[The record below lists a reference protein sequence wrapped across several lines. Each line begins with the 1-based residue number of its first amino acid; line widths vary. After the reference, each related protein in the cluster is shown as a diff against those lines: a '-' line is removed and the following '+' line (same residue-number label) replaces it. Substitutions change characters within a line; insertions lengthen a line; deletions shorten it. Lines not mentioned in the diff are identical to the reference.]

1 MTIELPQKQPSC
13 FVLWLQLAV
22 SEDDLQEALSAISLA
37 KRLQQDISTLHNAVM
52 AMQADEDSASRDLQ
66 MVNARFLNVTEMWHE
81 RLAVIT
87 SDLAALKAESREAHA
102 GATEQVNE
110 AERRARSLAEKLEEL
125 EDSTKRNAR
134 AMERTEEDD
143 IKRVQGQLDWNTK
156 QIQYLE
162 EQIRS
167 LTKQE
172 AELSSQLQEHI
183 PKALECEKYLPQVE
197 EAVRS
202 ILRLGGD
209 LSGAEKRLE
218 EVTLQ
223 VFGTED
229 SMLKAL
235 DEILE
240 IRQELDTLQAQN
252 SILKMKNELSVVKEA
267 VRELTMVLKEN
278 TVGSQLNMESVA
290 KEDWRAYEEEEEEEW
305 VNDEKDETIIEHEDF
320 IE

>member
-1 MTIELPQKQPSC
+1 MLR
-13 FVLWLQLAV
+13 LQLAV
-22 SEDDLQEALSAISLA
+22 SEDDLQRALSAISLA
-37 KRLQQDISTLHNAVM
+37 KRLQQDIATLHHAVM

-66 MVNARFLNVTEMWHE
+66 AVNARFLNLTETWHD

-87 SDLAALKAESREAHA
+87 SDLATLKAESREAHV
-102 GATEQVNE
+102 GATERVNE
-110 AERRARSLAEKLEEL
+110 VERRARSLAEKLEEL

-143 IKRVQGQLDWNTK
+143 TKRVQGQMDWNTR

-172 AELSSQLQEHI
+172 AELTSELQEHI
-183 PKALECEKYLPQVE
+183 PRVLECEKYLPQVE
-197 EAVRS
+197 GAVRS

-235 DEILE
+235 NEILE

-278 TVGSQLNMESVA
+278 TVGSQLDGETV
-290 KEDWRAYEEEEEEEW
+290 EEEEEWRAYEEEEEEEW
-305 VNDEKDETIIEHEDF
+305 VQDEKGETITQHDGLTE
-320 IE
+320 